1 MDREGSLFLLMSS
14 LIYFLLSGPPVESKV
29 IRIQSDFLLL
39 LLRRLLPW
47 TVQSDLLCPSLLKRA
62 RVPSERPPLA
72 FSPKSW
78 VGSYFSFSSLMMLST
93 TLPSLEDRR
102 NGGALSADGT
112 ALSSRCC
119 SLLPSFWVDIACT
132 GDDFREAYSMGATD
146 CVSGFSPFGHL
157 SLQWSGWASLLAG
170 EEHLRGF

>member
-1 MDREGSLFLLMSS
+1 M
-14 LIYFLLSGPPVESKV
+14 I
-29 IRIQSDFLLL
+29 ILLL

-62 RVPSERPPLA
+62 RAIRKASFGLLT
-72 FSPKSW
+72 KSW
-78 VGSYFSFSSLMMLST
+78 VGSYFSSSSLMMLST
-93 TLPSLEDRR
+93 TLPSFEDRR
-102 NGGALSADGT
+102 NGGDLSADGT